1 MDLHKTKLN
10 RAFELLAKIRD
21 FISKNLLGPDVQMVA
36 KTNTRIQKH
45 NNHMN

>member
-21 FISKNLLGPDVQMVA
+21 FISKNLWARCPDGGKNEHKNS
-36 KTNTRIQKH
+36 KT
-45 NNHMN
+45 

>member
-21 FISKNLLGPDVQMVA
+21 FISKNLLWARCPDGGKNKPKNS
-36 KTNTRIQKH
+36 KT
-45 NNHMN
+45 